1 MLDAIRGILA
11 FTQVG
16 GVKIDAPV
24 FRLNCS
30 ATVVIL
36 CTFSATIFT
45 RQYVGNPIDCIHTR
59 YLQLTVFLYL
69 NSMGLTI
76 TIPLFVFLY
85 GSS

>member
-1 MLDAIRGILA
+1 LVSPGTIRVQDACFLL
-11 FTQVG
+11 QVG

-36 CTFSATIFT
+36 VTLSATVFG

-59 YLQLTVFLYL
+59 YEA
-69 NSMGLTI
+69 
-76 TIPLFVFLY
+76 LFV
-85 GSS
+85 